1 MLLGN
6 TLRAAEQKAGLI
18 ESGKETMLA

>member
-6 TLRAAEQKAGLI
+6 TLRAAERAAGLREGRGATLI
-18 ESGKETMLA
+18 A